1 MADKRVTPAR
11 PDLAAAHLK
20 GVVQAE
26 RYVDG
31 HMAGIEV
38 GRASLR
44 SAPTEGAAQDS
55 ELLFGEQVTV
65 YEDKDGWAWV
75 QAKNDLYVGYMR
87 ADSLGDTMAG
97 RLRVSALMA
106 PVFSAAD
113 LKTPVRDMLPM
124 NAVVPVLGQDGDYVN
139 IGKGF
144 VHQRHLA
151 PEAEKDFVSIAE
163 RFVGVPYV
171 WGGKTAAGLDC
182 SGLIQTA
189 LQAVGK
195 AAPRDTDM
203 MEKALGETIALSDVG
218 RGDLPPA
225 PQLRRGDII
234 FWKGHM
240 GVMLDAT
247 RLLHAN
253 AFHMA
258 VAIEP
263 LSDAVA
269 RISRTD
275 LSWCAIH
282 RNSRLSSE
290 SHQGILRATSRNS
303 TTRT

>member
-11 PDLAAAHLK
+11 SDLAAAHLK
-20 GVVQAE
+20 TKVQATHFVE
-26 RYVDG
+26 GYLMDI
-31 HMAGIEV
+31 AK
-38 GRASLR
+38 GRVSLR
-44 SAPTEGAAQDS
+44 AGPSDEAAQNS

-75 QAKNDLYVGYMR
+75 QAKNDLYVGYVR
-87 ADSLGDTMAG
+87 ADSLGDTMIG
-97 RLRVSALMA
+97 TLRVSALMA
-106 PVFSAAD
+106 PVFPAAD

-124 NAVVPVLGQDGDYVN
+124 NAVVPALSRDGDYVN
-139 IGKGF
+139 IGTGF

-151 PEAEKDFVSIAE
+151 PEAERDFVSIAE
-163 RFVGVPYV
+163 RFLGVPYV
-171 WGGKTAAGLDC
+171 WGGKTAAGVDC

-203 MEKALGETIALSDVG
+203 MEKALGDVIALSDVR
-218 RGDLPPA
+218 RGDL
-225 PQLRRGDII
+225 I

-240 GVMLDAT
+240 GVMLDET

-263 LSDAVA
+263 LAEAMA
-269 RISRTD
+269 RIEKIAGSVT
-275 LSWCAIH
+275 AIK
-282 RNSRLSSE
+282 RL
-290 SHQGILRATSRNS
+290 
-303 TTRT
+303 